1 MAAATP
7 LTSSEMLKEG
17 DRAPDFRLPDH
28 EGRVV
33 GLADLLVGHKALV
46 LYFYPRDDTPG
57 CTTEACGFR
66 DSFESILRLGANV
79 VGVSVDSPESHRR
92 FIGKY
97 KLPFRLL
104 SDMDGKVARLYDS
117 FREDRGT
124 CARKTFVIDGS
135 GIVRAV
141 FPKVSPEEHASE
153 ILSVLRRLQPPKS

>member
-1 MAAATP
+1 
-7 LTSSEMLKEG
+7 MLREG
-17 DRAPDFRLPDH
+17 EKAPDFRLPDH

-33 GLADLLVGHKALV
+33 GLADLLAGHEALV
-46 LYFYPRDDTPG
+46 LYFYPKDDTPG

-66 DSFESILRLGANV
+66 DSIESISRLGAVV

-104 SDMDGKVARLYDS
+104 SDMEGKVARLYDS

-124 CARKTFVIDGS
+124 CARKTFVIDSAGV
-135 GIVRAV
+135 VRAI
-141 FPKVSPEEHASE
+141 FPKVSPEEHAAE
-153 ILSVLRRLQPPKS
+153 ILQVLKRLQLPRS